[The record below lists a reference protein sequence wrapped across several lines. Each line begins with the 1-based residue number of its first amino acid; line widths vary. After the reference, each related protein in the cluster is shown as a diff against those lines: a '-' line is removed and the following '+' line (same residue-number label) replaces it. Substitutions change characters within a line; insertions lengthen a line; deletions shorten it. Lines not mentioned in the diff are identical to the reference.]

1 MGELPI
7 RVIDQPGGATL
18 RCLCGTELATLRKG
32 LVAGQALARTT
43 GINRGQ
49 AQLAPD
55 VTAAGLLVMIGH
67 AMGCRQ
73 GNALLEAQ
81 QRAWSGL

>member
-32 LVAGQALARTT
+32 LVAGQALALN
-43 GINRGQ
+43 G
-49 AQLAPD
+49 
-55 VTAAGLLVMIGH
+55 AGGLTVGTDSGTNSATH
-67 AMGCRQ
+67 AKM
-73 GNALLEAQ
+73 
-81 QRAWSGL
+81 SGGGA